1 MSRRR
6 VVVTGLGATTPIG
19 GDVTTSWSALLAGT
33 SGVRNLTEEWAQSLP
48 VHFAARVAVEPA
60 EQMERVELR
69 RLDRSEQFALIAS
82 REAWKDAGSPE
93 IDKERLGV
101 VIASGIG
108 GVTTLLDQYDILRE
122 KGARLV
128 SPHTVPMLMPNGP
141 AANVGL
147 ELQARAGVHT
157 PVSACASGAEAIGYA
172 LEMIRNDRADI
183 VVSGGVEAAIHAMPM
198 SGFAAMKAL
207 STRNDEPQRASRP
220 YDLNRDGFV
229 LGEGGGILVL
239 EEYEHALARG
249 AKIYCEIA
257 GQGLTSDGYHIAA
270 PDPDGVGVQRAVKF
284 ALRDSGLT
292 TKDIVHL
299 NAHATSTPAG
309 DVAEAI
315 GYALEMIRNDRADI
329 VVGGGVEAAIHAMPM
344 SGFAAMKALSTR
356 NDEPARASRPYDLNR
371 DGFVLGEGGG
381 ILVLEEYEHA
391 VARGA
396 KIYCEIAGQG
406 LTSDGYHIAA
416 PDPDGA
422 GVQRA
427 VKFALRDSGL
437 TTKDIVHLNAHATS
451 TPAGDVAEANALRAA
466 LGADADH
473 VAVSATKSMTGHL
486 LGGAGAIESVFIVKT
501 LQDRLAPPTIN
512 IDDLDPAVTVDVV
525 RDKPRALPAGDI
537 AALNDSFGFGGH
549 NVVLVFKSI

>member
-1 MSRRR
+1 MSARR
-6 VVVTGLGATTPIG
+6 VVVTGLGATTPLG

-33 SGVRNLTEEWAQSLP
+33 SGVRLLTEDWAQNIP
-48 VHFAARVAVEPA
+48 VHFAARVAIEPS
-60 EQMERVELR
+60 EQMERVEIR

-93 IDKERLGV
+93 MDKERLGV

-108 GVTTLLDQYDILRE
+108 GVTTLLDQYDVLRE
-122 KGARLV
+122 KGPRLV

-147 ELQARAGVHT
+147 ELQAKAGVHT

-172 LEMIRNDRADI
+172 LDMIRNNRADV
-183 VVSGGVEAAIHAMPM
+183 VVSGGVEAAIHELPM
-198 SGFAAMKAL
+198 SAFAAMKAL
-207 STRNDEPQRASRP
+207 STRND
-220 YDLNRDGFV
+220 D
-229 LGEGGGILVL
+229 
-239 EEYEHALARG
+239 
-249 AKIYCEIA
+249 
-257 GQGLTSDGYHIAA
+257 
-270 PDPDGVGVQRAVKF
+270 
-284 ALRDSGLT
+284 
-292 TKDIVHL
+292 
-299 NAHATSTPAG
+299 
-309 DVAEAI
+309 
-315 GYALEMIRNDRADI
+315 
-329 VVGGGVEAAIHAMPM
+329 
-344 SGFAAMKALSTR
+344 
-356 NDEPARASRPYDLNR
+356 PARASRPYDLNR

-381 ILVLEEYEHA
+381 VLVLEEYEHA
-391 VARGA
+391 RARGA
-396 KIYCEIAGQG
+396 RMYCEIVGQG

-416 PDPDGA
+416 PDPEGA

-427 VKFALRDSGL
+427 LKFALRDAGL

-466 LGADADH
+466 LGIDTDH

-512 IDDLDPAVTVDVV
+512 IEDLDPAVSVDVV
-525 RDKPRALPAGDI
+525 RDKPRPLPSGDI

-549 NVVLVFKSI
+549 NVVLVFKSL

>member
-6 VVVTGLGATTPIG
+6 VVVTGLGATTPLG
-19 GDVTTSWSALLAGT
+19 GDVTTTWSALLAGT
-33 SGVRNLTEEWAQSLP
+33 SGVRTLTEDWAQTIP
-48 VHFAARVAVEPA
+48 VHFAARVMVEPS
-60 EQMERVELR
+60 EQMERVEMR

-82 REAWKDAGSPE
+82 REAWKDAGSPD

-108 GVTTLLDQYDILRE
+108 GVTTMLDQYDILRE

-183 VVSGGVEAAIHAMPM
+183 VVSGGVEAAIHVMPM

-207 STRNDEPQRASRP
+207 STRNDDPSTASRP
-220 YDLNRDGFV
+220 YDVDRDGFV
-229 LGEGGGILVL
+229 LGEGGGILIL
-239 EEYEHALARG
+239 EEYGHAISRG

-257 GQGLTSDGYHIAA
+257 GQGLS
-270 PDPDGVGVQRAVKF
+270 
-284 ALRDSGLT
+284 
-292 TKDIVHL
+292 
-299 NAHATSTPAG
+299 
-309 DVAEAI
+309 
-315 GYALEMIRNDRADI
+315 
-329 VVGGGVEAAIHAMPM
+329 
-344 SGFAAMKALSTR
+344 
-356 NDEPARASRPYDLNR
+356 
-371 DGFVLGEGGG
+371 
-381 ILVLEEYEHA
+381 
-391 VARGA
+391 
-396 KIYCEIAGQG
+396 
-406 LTSDGYHIAA
+406 SDGYHIAA

-427 VKFALRDSGL
+427 LKFALRDAGL
-437 TTKDIVHLNAHATS
+437 TTRDIVHLNAHATS
-451 TPAGDVAEANALRAA
+451 TPAGDIAEANALRAA
-466 LGADADH
+466 LGGDADH

-512 IDDLDPAVTVDVV
+512 IDNLDPAVTVDVV

-537 AALNDSFGFGGH
+537 AALNDFISAK
-549 NVVLVFKSI
+549 N

>member
-1 MSRRR
+1 MSARR
-6 VVVTGLGATTPIG
+6 VVVTGLGATTPLG
-19 GDVTTSWSALLAGT
+19 GDVTTTWSALLAGT
-33 SGVRNLTEEWAQSLP
+33 SGVRLLTEEWAQTIP
-48 VHFAARVAVEPA
+48 VRIAARVAVEPS
-60 EQMERVELR
+60 EQMERVEMR
-69 RLDRSEQFALIAS
+69 RLDRSEQFAVIAS

-93 IDKERLGV
+93 MDKERLGV

-108 GVTTLLDQYDILRE
+108 GVTTMLDQYDILRE
-122 KGARLV
+122 KGARFV

-147 ELQARAGVHT
+147 ELQAKAGVHT

-172 LEMIRNDRADI
+172 LDMIRNDRADV

-207 STRNDEPQRASRP
+207 STRND
-220 YDLNRDGFV
+220 D
-229 LGEGGGILVL
+229 
-239 EEYEHALARG
+239 
-249 AKIYCEIA
+249 
-257 GQGLTSDGYHIAA
+257 
-270 PDPDGVGVQRAVKF
+270 
-284 ALRDSGLT
+284 
-292 TKDIVHL
+292 
-299 NAHATSTPAG
+299 
-309 DVAEAI
+309 
-315 GYALEMIRNDRADI
+315 
-329 VVGGGVEAAIHAMPM
+329 
-344 SGFAAMKALSTR
+344 
-356 NDEPARASRPYDLNR
+356 PARASRPYDLNR

-381 ILVLEEYEHA
+381 VLILEEYEHA
-391 VARGA
+391 RARGA
-396 KIYCEIAGQG
+396 RIYCEIVGQG

-427 VKFALRDSGL
+427 IRFALRDAGL
-437 TTKDIVHLNAHATS
+437 STKDIVHLNAHATS

-466 LGADADH
+466 LGDDADH

-486 LGGAGAIESVFIVKT
+486 LGGAGAIESLFIVKS
-501 LQDRLAPPTIN
+501 LHDRLAPPSIN
-512 IDDLDPAVTVDVV
+512 IDDLDPAVTIDVV

>member
-1 MSRRR
+1 
-6 VVVTGLGATTPIG
+6 
-19 GDVTTSWSALLAGT
+19 
-33 SGVRNLTEEWAQSLP
+33 
-48 VHFAARVAVEPA
+48 
-60 EQMERVELR
+60 
-69 RLDRSEQFALIAS
+69 
-82 REAWKDAGSPE
+82 
-93 IDKERLGV
+93 
-101 VIASGIG
+101 
-108 GVTTLLDQYDILRE
+108 
-122 KGARLV
+122 
-128 SPHTVPMLMPNGP
+128 
-141 AANVGL
+141 
-147 ELQARAGVHT
+147 
-157 PVSACASGAEAIGYA
+157 VSACASGAEAIGYA
-172 LEMIRNDRADI
+172 LEMIRNNRADI

-239 EEYEHALARG
+239 EEYEHAIARG
-249 AKIYCEIA
+249 AKIYC
-257 GQGLTSDGYHIAA
+257 D
-270 PDPDGVGVQRAVKF
+270 
-284 ALRDSGLT
+284 
-292 TKDIVHL
+292 
-299 NAHATSTPAG
+299 
-309 DVAEAI
+309 
-315 GYALEMIRNDRADI
+315 
-329 VVGGGVEAAIHAMPM
+329 
-344 SGFAAMKALSTR
+344 
-356 NDEPARASRPYDLNR
+356 
-371 DGFVLGEGGG
+371 
-381 ILVLEEYEHA
+381 
-391 VARGA
+391 
-396 KIYCEIAGQG
+396 
-406 LTSDGYHIAA
+406 IAA